1 MIYTYF
7 ISGFF
12 VILFI
17 SGQNA
22 VARSIFNQ
30 DSQIRLSG
38 NGIIRKNGR
47 TSLNIQVEIGPGGG
61 QQGGTGAGG
70 FPPAGPRRPGPGGRR
85 PGFGGRR
92 PGFGGRRPGVGG
104 RRPGFGGR
112 RPGAG
117 AGGPGAEEEGPG
129 AEEEGPGAEEEG
141 PGTEE
146 EGPGEEEEG
155 PGAGTGTGGESIT
168 FLIVPQVFTN

>member
-1 MIYTYF
+1 MCNLFFDLYLFY
-7 ISGFF
+7 ISFF

-22 VARSIFNQ
+22 VASSIFNQ

-38 NGIIRKNGR
+38 NGIIRKNGQ

-70 FPPAGPRRPGPGGRR
+70 FPPTGPRRPGPGGRR
-85 PGFGGRR
+85 PGFGGRP
-92 PGFGGRRPGVGG
+92 PGLGGRRPGVGG

-117 AGGPGAEEEGPG
+117 AGGPG

>member
-1 MIYTYF
+1 MCNLFFDLYLFY
-7 ISGFF
+7 ISFF

-22 VARSIFNQ
+22 VASSIFNQ

-38 NGIIRKNGR
+38 NGIIRKNGQ

-70 FPPAGPRRPGPGGRR
+70 FPPTGPRRPGP
-85 PGFGGRR
+85 GGRR

-117 AGGPGAEEEGPG
+117 AGGPG